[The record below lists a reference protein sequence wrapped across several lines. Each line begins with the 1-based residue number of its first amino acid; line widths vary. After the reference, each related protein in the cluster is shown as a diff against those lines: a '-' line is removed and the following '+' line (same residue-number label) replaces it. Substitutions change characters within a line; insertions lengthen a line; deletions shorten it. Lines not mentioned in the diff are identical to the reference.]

1 LNLSDF
7 THIEFADPWFFW
19 LLLIIPVLIWWYL
32 HTRNERKAA
41 FKVSSLEGLK
51 KIPVSWKV
59 RLRPL
64 LLVLRLLAI
73 ALLIIALARPQ
84 SSNVTENINSEGI
97 DIVLCLDVSGSML
110 AEDFHPNRIEAAKK
124 VAIDFAQHRPSD
136 RIGLVIFA
144 GESFTQCP
152 ITTDHAVLENQISKV
167 NSGMLEDGTAIG
179 MGLATSVDRLRDS
192 KAKSKVIILL
202 TDGVNNTGLIDPIT
216 ALEIA
221 KLYKIR
227 VYTIGVGTHG
237 VAPYPV
243 PVPGGGIQ
251 MQNMKVQIDEGLLKK
266 IATETGGEY
275 FRATNNRSLASIYTQ
290 IDKLE
295 KTKVE
300 VTAFK
305 RYAELFFPFAIAA
318 FALFFLEIMLRYT
331 VFKSLP

>member
-1 LNLSDF
+1 M
-7 THIEFADPWFFW
+7 EFANPWFFG
-19 LLLIIPVLIWWYL
+19 LLLIIPLMIWWYL
-32 HTRNERKAA
+32 WSRKKSTASL
-41 FKVSSLEGLK
+41 KISSLEGLK
-51 KIPVSWKV
+51 RLPVSWKV

-64 LLVLRLLAI
+64 LFVLRLLAI
-73 ALLIIALARPQ
+73 ALLIVALARPQ

-124 VAIDFAQHRPSD
+124 VAIDFVEHRPTD

-152 ITTDHAVLENQISKV
+152 ITTDHAVLEDQIRKV
-167 NSGMLEDGTAIG
+167 SSGMLEDGTAIG
-179 MGLATSVDRLRDS
+179 MGLATGVDRLRSS

-202 TDGVNNTGLIDPIT
+202 TDGVNNTGLIDPST
-216 ALEIA
+216 ALQIA
-221 KLYKIR
+221 KLYQVK

-237 VAPYPV
+237 MAPYPV
-243 PVPGGGIQ
+243 PLAGGGVQ
-251 MQNMKVQIDEGLLKK
+251 MQNMKVQIDEALLQK
-266 IATETGGEY
+266 IARETGGEY
-275 FRATNNRSLASIYTQ
+275 FRATDNRSLAHIYDQ
-290 IDKLE
+290 IDQME

-300 VTAFK
+300 ITAFK

-318 FALFFLEIMLRYT
+318 FVLFFLEIMLRYT

>member
-1 LNLSDF
+1 
-7 THIEFADPWFFW
+7 
-19 LLLIIPVLIWWYL
+19 
-32 HTRNERKAA
+32 
-41 FKVSSLEGLK
+41 
-51 KIPVSWKV
+51 
-59 RLRPL
+59 
-64 LLVLRLLAI
+64 
-73 ALLIIALARPQ
+73 
-84 SSNVTENINSEGI
+84 
-97 DIVLCLDVSGSML
+97 
-110 AEDFHPNRIEAAKK
+110 
-124 VAIDFAQHRPSD
+124 
-136 RIGLVIFA
+136 
-144 GESFTQCP
+144 
-152 ITTDHAVLENQISKV
+152 
-167 NSGMLEDGTAIG
+167 
-179 MGLATSVDRLRDS
+179 VDRLRDS

-227 VYTIGVGTHG
+227 VYTIGVGTRG

>member
-1 LNLSDF
+1 MNITDLR
-7 THIEFADPWFFW
+7 HIAFADPWFFW
-19 LLLIIPVLIWWYL
+19 LLLIIPLMVWWFFR
-32 HTRNERKAA
+32 TRRKRKAA
-41 FKVSSLEGLK
+41 FTVSSLEGLK

-64 LLVLRLLAI
+64 LFVLRLLAI

-84 SSNVTENINSEGI
+84 TSNVTENINSEGI

-110 AEDFHPNRIEAAKK
+110 AEDFQPNRIEAAKK
-124 VAIDFAQHRPSD
+124 VATTFVEQRPSD

-152 ITTDHAVLENQISKV
+152 ITTDHAVLVNQISKV

-202 TDGVNNTGLIDPIT
+202 TDGVNNTGLIDPAT

-237 VAPYPV
+237 MAPYPV
-243 PVPGGGIQ
+243 PMPDGSIQ
-251 MQNMKVQIDEGLLKK
+251 MQNMKVQIDEALLKK
-266 IATETGGEY
+266 IADETGGEY
-275 FRATNNRSLASIYTQ
+275 FRATDNRSLRSIYSQ
-290 IDKLE
+290 IDKME
-295 KTKVE
+295 KTKVKI
-300 VTAFK
+300 TAFK
-305 RYAELFFPFAIAA
+305 RYGELFFPFALAA
-318 FALFFLEIMLRYT
+318 LALFLLEIIGRYT
-331 VFKSLP
+331 VFRSLP

>member
-1 LNLSDF
+1 M
-7 THIEFADPWFFW
+7 
-19 LLLIIPVLIWWYL
+19 IWWYF
-32 HTRNERKAA
+32 RKRKRKDAS

-51 KIPVSWKV
+51 KIPVSWKI

-64 LLVLRLLAI
+64 LLVLRVLVAGLVI
-73 ALLIIALARPQ
+73 VCLARPQ

-110 AEDFHPNRIEAAKK
+110 AQDFHPNRIEAAKN
-124 VAIDFAQHRPSD
+124 VAIQFVKGRPSD

-152 ITTDHAVLENQISKV
+152 ITTDHSVLVNQIEKV

-202 TDGVNNTGLIDPIT
+202 TDGVNNTGLIDPVT

-227 VYTIGVGTHG
+227 VYTIGVGTQG
-237 VAPYPV
+237 MAPYPV
-243 PVPGGGIQ
+243 PLPGGGVQ
-251 MQNMKVQIDEGLLKK
+251 MQNMKVQIDETLLRK
-266 IATETGGEY
+266 IASETGGNY
-275 FRATNNRSLASIYTQ
+275 FRATNNSSLADIYKQ
-290 IDKLE
+290 IDTME

-300 VTAFK
+300 ITAFK
-305 RYAELFFPFAIAA
+305 RYTELFFPFALAA
-318 FALFFLEIMLRYT
+318 LALLFVELLLRYT
-331 VFKSLP
+331 VFRHLP